1 MIDAID
7 ARRKKSMAYKMG
19 SKRDTIAL
27 CPVLWWWWSVVK
39 SCPTLATPRTV
50 ACQAP
55 LSMGFPRQEYWVAIS
70 FLRGSS

>member
-1 MIDAID
+1 MVDIID

-27 CPVLWWWWSVVK
+27 CPVLGGGGQSVK
-39 SCPTLATPRTV
+39 SCPTLASPQIV

-55 LSMGFPRQEYWVAIS
+55 LSMGFPRQEY
-70 FLRGSS
+70 